1 MSQSQ
6 RFLGVIPARA
16 GSKGIR
22 NKNSR
27 PFCGKPLLQHLSE
40 AAKKS
45 RYIDRLVLSTESLE
59 IANLAEK
66 FGIEVPVLRPASLAG
81 DTSNVVDAV
90 LHLLSFLR
98 IREKF
103 EPEYLVLLQL
113 TSPFRTTE
121 DIDATIE
128 LLLKRNAD
136 SAITVCPAEPRVYCK
151 RDDDSLILLTKKQS
165 SRNINR
171 QTSVQAFRENGC
183 MVYVNR
189 VAVLKKTRSFLGGK
203 LVGQVIP
210 RWRGVDLDDG
220 EDFVVGEIL
229 FNNHKTLDRKIRRF
243 H

>member
-1 MSQSQ
+1 M
-6 RFLGVIPARA
+6 
-16 GSKGIR
+16 
-22 NKNSR
+22 
-27 PFCGKPLLQHLSE
+27 
-40 AAKKS
+40 
-45 RYIDRLVLSTESLE
+45 
-59 IANLAEK
+59 
-66 FGIEVPVLRPASLAG
+66 PVLRPASLAG

-189 VAVLKKTRSFLGGK
+189 VAVLKKRGLFGRKACGAGDSPLA
-203 LVGQVIP
+203 
-210 RWRGVDLDDG
+210 GVDLDDG